1 MKTLVYYEKRKILRR
16 KSTVIACLFML
27 LRILALSL
35 VFVSAQGYFGADG
48 TELSGHAAVS
58 AKRENERL
66 LAGQLTPDYL
76 TDILQR
82 CQTTYNT
89 AENYDSMTGGLR
101 DDFYL
106 KQILPYREILKLM
119 LGVYAPDT
127 YDLRV
132 LTTVTDGDFYNVRH
146 ANIQAVLDSGS
157 YTSAEK
163 DTVLKKDAM
172 GSIPWVCPKFCVNTE
187 MRCK

>member
-27 LRILALSL
+27 LSILALSL
-35 VFVSAQGYFGADG
+35 VFVSDQGYFGADG
-48 TELSGHAAVS
+48 TELSGHAAIS

-101 DDFYL
+101 DDVYL
-106 KQILPYREILKLM
+106 KQILPY
-119 LGVYAPDT
+119 
-127 YDLRV
+127 
-132 LTTVTDGDFYNVRH
+132 
-146 ANIQAVLDSGS
+146 
-157 YTSAEK
+157 
-163 DTVLKKDAM
+163 
-172 GSIPWVCPKFCVNTE
+172 
-187 MRCK
+187 